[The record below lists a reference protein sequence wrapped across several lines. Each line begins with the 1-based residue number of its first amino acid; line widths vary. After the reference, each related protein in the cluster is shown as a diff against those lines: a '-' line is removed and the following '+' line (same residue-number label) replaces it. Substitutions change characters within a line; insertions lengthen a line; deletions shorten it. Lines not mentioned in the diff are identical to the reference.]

1 MIGGH
6 DHGSRCVKME
16 KYKIGKSNDKS
27 GDIAEGMDMNA
38 CKMTCGKF
46 GALWPR
52 PTGYVN
58 LSETLFEVFPDNI
71 ALEMQ
76 SANTENQGIEYII
89 SVLRFYRM
97 ILCFKRNVSKFFI
110 FNRINRQLIL
120 TTKRGLS
127 SISLSNASIT

>member
-76 SANTENQGIEYII
+76 SANTENQGIEYIM
-89 SVLRFYRM
+89 SVLIFHNM
-97 ILCFKRNVSKFFI
+97 IYVSNV
-110 FNRINRQLIL
+110 
-120 TTKRGLS
+120 T
-127 SISLSNASIT
+127 

>member
-89 SVLRFYRM
+89 SVLVFGYMIYLGFTFQIQRVTFFY
-97 ILCFKRNVSKFFI
+97 LQQSQSTAYSYN
-110 FNRINRQLIL
+110 
-120 TTKRGLS
+120 
-127 SISLSNASIT
+127 

>member
-76 SANTENQGIEYII
+76 SANTEDQGIRYFPKFLNKIQWIYI
-89 SVLRFYRM
+89 
-97 ILCFKRNVSKFFI
+97 FI
-110 FNRINRQLIL
+110 FQ
-120 TTKRGLS
+120 T
-127 SISLSNASIT
+127 

>member
-71 ALEMQ
+71 VLEMQ

-89 SVLRFYRM
+89 SVLMFHNM
-97 ILCFKRNVSKFFI
+97 ILCFKRNVSQFFI
-110 FNRINRQLIL
+110 FNRVNRQLIL